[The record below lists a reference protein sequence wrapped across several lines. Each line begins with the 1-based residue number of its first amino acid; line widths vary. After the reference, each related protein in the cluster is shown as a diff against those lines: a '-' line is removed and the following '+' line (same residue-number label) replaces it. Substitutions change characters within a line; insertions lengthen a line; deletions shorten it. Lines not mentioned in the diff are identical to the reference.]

1 MIKYN
6 LLCKK
11 CELTFDSW
19 FASSKEYDKLKKK
32 KLISCH
38 NCGSIKVEK
47 SLMAPK
53 LISKNFIN
61 KNEKKNLI
69 KYQKIKKT
77 IKEYQKFIKNN
88 FDYVGENFAYE
99 ARSIHYNNKKKNK
112 LKLDRIDG
120 MNFNV
125 LTNEWSVGKDKS
137 VNYIAKFIKN

>member
-6 LLCKK
+6 LLCKE

-32 KLISCH
+32 KLINCH

-47 SLMAPK
+47 NLMAPT
-53 LISKNFIN
+53 LISKNFSY
-61 KNEKKNLI
+61 KNEKKDLI

-88 FDYVGENFAYE
+88 FVYVGENFAYE
-99 ARSIHYNNKKKNK
+99 ARSIHYNNKKKSK
-112 LKLDRIDG
+112 GIYGTASKQDLKELKEEGIDAQTLPW
-120 MNFNV
+120 FE
-125 LTNEWSVGKDKS
+125 NE
-137 VNYIAKFIKN
+137 NN